1 MDSAAL
7 SLVLQ
12 ECCWCCVLLLLRI
25 DPPLVRRLLW
35 ANIFLLLLLDCC
47 ASTKGAD
54 DSRARRR
61 NSPRAPLCG
70 SCLDRTGATYDR
82 MAAVFGRF
90 DFGQSDFP
98 ILESLL
104 RKSCRGALL
113 WPSRLGSI
121 VLWHSYRQEITGR
134 YVPYMEETSPFCS
147 FAH

>member
-1 MDSAAL
+1 M
-7 SLVLQ
+7 
-12 ECCWCCVLLLLRI
+12 LLLLRI

-98 ILESLL
+98 ILDPSSAN
-104 RKSCRGALL
+104 RAGALYFGPRDSGQSCFGTL
-113 WPSRLGSI
+113 IDRRSPAVTYHTWRRPPLSV
-121 VLWHSYRQEITGR
+121 VLPTR
-134 YVPYMEETSPFCS
+134 YKF
-147 FAH
+147 